1 MADQKITE
9 LDELNA
15 TPDNTDLV
23 AIVDDVAGTPVT
35 KKITIANLLAGS
47 SGTVENISSQC
58 NGSTTIFTTT
68 SNKGI
73 IWLTLNGTMLIEGKE
88 FTRDSATQITLTFA
102 PNTGEE
108 LYLKYI

>member
-15 TPDNTDLV
+15 TPDSTDLV
-23 AIVDDVAGTPVT
+23 AIADDVAGTPVT

>member
-1 MADQKITE
+1 MSDQKITE
-9 LDELNA
+9 LTELDA
-15 TPDNTDLV
+15 TPDSADIV
-23 AIVDDVAGTPVT
+23 AIVDDVAGTPIT
-35 KKITIANLLAGS
+35 KKITISNLLAS
-47 SGTVENISSQC
+47 TSGTVENISSQC

-73 IWLTLNGTMLIEGKE
+73 IWLTLNGTMFIEGKE

-102 PNTGEE
+102 PETGEE